1 MGNLLDTA
9 NGVSSPARSTVKKIL
24 AVLFLVGS
32 PLIGRADTL
41 DIKTGAWEVTTST
54 AMAGMMMPND
64 ELSKMPA
71 AQRAK
76 IEEMMR
82 ARAGKVNTHTL
93 SACVT
98 PQDLAR
104 GELTAKEKQKKNCTR
119 KVISQSARHFE
130 FEEVCA
136 APEPSK
142 MHARFDA
149 PSRESYTASMDMEQ
163 NEGKVHV
170 DMRGRWIGPTCKKG
184 DQ

>member
-1 MGNLLDTA
+1 M
-9 NGVSSPARSTVKKIL
+9 KKIL
-24 AVLFLVGS
+24 AVLLLVGS

-41 DIKTGAWEVTTST
+41 NIKTGAWEVTTST
-54 AMAGMMMPND
+54 ATAGMMMPKD

-82 ARAGKVNTHTL
+82 ARAGKVSTHTL

-98 PQDLAR
+98 PQDLGR
-104 GELTAKEKQKKNCTR
+104 GELTAKEKQKENCTR
-119 KVISQSARHFE
+119 KVISQTARHFE
-130 FEEVCA
+130 FEEVCG

-142 MHARFDA
+142 THAIINA
-149 PSRESYTASMDMEQ
+149 TSPESYTASMDIEQ
-163 NEGKVHV
+163 DDGKVHV

-184 DQ
+184 DE

>member
-1 MGNLLDTA
+1 M
-9 NGVSSPARSTVKKIL
+9 KKIL
-24 AVLFLVGS
+24 AVLLLVGS

-54 AMAGMMMPND
+54 AMAGMMMPKD
-64 ELSKMPA
+64 ELSQMPA

-82 ARAGKVNTHTL
+82 ARAGKVNTHTY

-119 KVISQSARHFE
+119 KVISQTARHFE

-142 MHARFDA
+142 THARFDA
-149 PSRESYTASMDMEQ
+149 TSRRELYRQHGYGAKRRQGARRYARPLDRPDLQERRRMS
-163 NEGKVHV
+163 
-170 DMRGRWIGPTCKKG
+170 R
-184 DQ
+184 